1 MEMAFCVVK
10 CLSVRLGKQ
19 RVIVSKK
26 KIVMAISF
34 LEKMVIN
41 KFRET
46 SY

>member
-26 KIVMAISF
+26 NCNGYFVSGKDGY
-34 LEKMVIN
+34 K
-41 KFRET
+41 
-46 SY
+46 